1 MVKRVFFGLV
11 AIVVIG
17 VLYLLSQVSDPEPP
31 RHQVFLNGE
40 VLTMDAT
47 NSVAEALSIR
57 NGRIESVGSN
67 VDISQLVTELSDV
80 IDLEG
85 RTLIPGFVDAH
96 GHFPGSGQTAFTVD
110 LNSPPIGDTES
121 IAELLEKLR
130 AFGAQKTDGWLIG
143 SNYDDTLLA
152 EKRHPTRDDLDQ
164 VSATR
169 PIAVV
174 HVSGHL
180 MVLNTAALNEMHI
193 DETTPDPE
201 GGHIVRD
208 LNSPDKRRPNG
219 VLEET
224 ATHHAREKTLDLSA
238 SDVWQMTKLA
248 SQEYLEYGVTTAS
261 AGGMPKALA
270 SLLGPMSRFNQIP
283 VRVALF
289 PWFNEVG
296 DQLISGEVTLEEFEG
311 GRVVVPRVKIIA
323 DGSIQGF
330 TGYLSQ
336 PYHHPYKGDEA
347 YRGYPAVLRD
357 ALFAQIEGLYK
368 QRVQVAIHGN
378 GDASIE
384 DILDAIEAASQKYPW
399 PEARPLLIHAQ
410 MTRKDQIL
418 RMADLGVTPSFFA
431 AHTFFWGDRHAGI
444 FMGPERA
451 ANMSPAKW
459 ALDAGIR
466 FSSHMDT
473 PVTPMRPL
481 QAVWSPVERKTKTGV
496 VLGPNQR
503 IDRMSALRAVTIDA
517 AWQVFMD
524 DEIGSIEPGKF
535 ADLVVLSGSPLT
547 AQDMR
552 ELKVDMTIIEG
563 VTHFQRQQER

>member
-1 MVKRVFFGLV
+1 MIFKRFLLSLV
-11 AIVVIG
+11 ALIVVAS
-17 VLYLLSQVSDPEPP
+17 LYISTLVSAPVAPS
-31 RHQVFLNGE
+31 HQVFIGGE
-40 VLTMDAT
+40 VLTMDPD
-47 NSVAEALSIR
+47 SKIAEAVSVRDGVIDR
-57 NGRIESVGSN
+57 VGST
-67 VDISQLVTELSDV
+67 VDILALVTEDTDVVDLS
-80 IDLEG
+80 G
-85 RTLIPGFVDAH
+85 RTLVPGFVDAH

-121 IAELLEKLR
+121 IPELLDKLR
-130 AFGAQKTDGWLIG
+130 AFGEKRTDGWLIG

-152 EKRHPTRDDLDQ
+152 EKRHPTRDDLDL

-180 MVLNTAALNEMHI
+180 MVVNSAALAELHI

-208 LNSPDKRRPNG
+208 LSSADQRRPNG
-219 VLEET
+219 ILEET
-224 ATHHAREKTLDLSA
+224 ATHHARDKTLDLSV
-238 SDVWQMTKLA
+238 SDAWQMTKLA
-248 SQEYLEYGVTTAS
+248 TAEYLQYGVTTAS
-261 AGGMPKALA
+261 AGGMPTAIA
-270 SLLGPMSRFNQIP
+270 SLLGPMSNYNQMP
-283 VRVALF
+283 LRVALF
-289 PWFNEVG
+289 PFFDEVG
-296 DQLISGEVTLEEFEG
+296 AGLLAGEITLDDFAS
-311 GRVVVPRVKIIA
+311 GRVRVPRVKIIA

-336 PYHHPYKGDEA
+336 PYHRSHKGDA
-347 YRGYPAVLRD
+347 DYRGYPAVPRD
-357 ALFAQIEGLYK
+357 ALFEQVAGLYR
-368 QRVQVAIHGN
+368 QRIQVAIHGN

-384 DILDAIEAASQKYPW
+384 DALDAIEAAAAKYPW
-399 PEARPLLIHAQ
+399 PEARPLIIHAQ
-410 MTRKDQIL
+410 MTRKDQIA
-418 RMADLGVTPSFFA
+418 RMAALGVTPSFFS

-459 ALDAGIR
+459 AQEAGVR

-496 VLGPNQR
+496 VLGPDQR
-503 IDRMSALRAVTIDA
+503 IDRMTALRAVTIDA

-524 DEIGSIEPGKF
+524 DQVGSIEPGKL

-547 AQDMR
+547 APDLR
-552 ELKVDMTIIEG
+552 DLLVDMTVIEG
-563 VTHFQRQQER
+563 VTHFER

>member
-1 MVKRVFFGLV
+1 MIFKRFLLSLV
-11 AIVVIG
+11 ALIVVAS
-17 VLYLLSQVSDPEPP
+17 LYISTLVSAPVAPS
-31 RHQVFLNGE
+31 HQVFIGGE
-40 VLTMDAT
+40 VLTMDPD
-47 NSVAEALSIR
+47 SKIAEAVSVRDGVIDQ
-57 NGRIESVGSN
+57 VGSTGE
-67 VDISQLVTELSDV
+67 ILALVTEDTDVVDLS
-80 IDLEG
+80 G
-85 RTLIPGFVDAH
+85 RTLVPGFVDAH

-121 IAELLEKLR
+121 IPELLDKLR
-130 AFGAQKTDGWLIG
+130 AFGEKRTDGWLIG

-152 EKRHPTRDDLDQ
+152 EKRHPTRNDLDL

-180 MVLNTAALNEMHI
+180 MVVNSAALAELHI

-208 LNSPDKRRPNG
+208 LSSADQRRPNG
-219 VLEET
+219 ILEET
-224 ATHHAREKTLDLSA
+224 ATHHARDKTLDLSV
-238 SDVWQMTKLA
+238 SDAWQMTKLA
-248 SQEYLEYGVTTAS
+248 TAEYLQYGVTTAS
-261 AGGMPKALA
+261 AGGMPTAIA
-270 SLLGPMSRFNQIP
+270 SLLGPMSNYNQMP
-283 VRVALF
+283 LRVALF
-289 PWFNEVG
+289 PFFDEVG
-296 DQLISGEVTLEEFEG
+296 AGLLAGEITLDDFAS
-311 GRVVVPRVKIIA
+311 GRVRVPRVKIIA

-336 PYHHPYKGDEA
+336 PYHRSHKGDA
-347 YRGYPAVLRD
+347 DYRGYPAVPRD
-357 ALFAQIEGLYK
+357 ALFEQVAGLYR
-368 QRVQVAIHGN
+368 QRIQVAIHGN

-384 DILDAIEAASQKYPW
+384 DALDAIEAAAAKYPW
-399 PEARPLLIHAQ
+399 PEARPLIIHAQ
-410 MTRKDQIL
+410 MTRKDQIA
-418 RMADLGVTPSFFA
+418 RMAALGVTPSFFS

-459 ALDAGIR
+459 AQEAGVR

-496 VLGPNQR
+496 VLGPDQR
-503 IDRMSALRAVTIDA
+503 IDRMTALRAVTIDA

-524 DEIGSIEPGKF
+524 DQVGSIEPGKL

-547 AQDMR
+547 APDLR
-552 ELKVDMTIIEG
+552 DLLVDMTVIEG
-563 VTHFQRQQER
+563 VTHFER

>member
-1 MVKRVFFGLV
+1 MIFKRFLLSLV
-11 AIVVIG
+11 ALIVVAS
-17 VLYLLSQVSDPEPP
+17 LYISTLVSAPVSPS
-31 RHQVFLNGE
+31 HQVFTGGE
-40 VLTMDAT
+40 VLTMDPD
-47 NSVAEALSIR
+47 SKIAEAVSVRDGVIDQ
-57 NGRIESVGSN
+57 VGSTGE
-67 VDISQLVTELSDV
+67 ILALVTEDTDVVDLS
-80 IDLEG
+80 G
-85 RTLIPGFVDAH
+85 RTLVPGFVDAH

-121 IAELLEKLR
+121 IPELLDKLR
-130 AFGAQKTDGWLIG
+130 AFGEKRTDGWLIG

-152 EKRHPTRDDLDQ
+152 EKRHPTRDDLDL

-180 MVLNTAALNEMHI
+180 MVVNSAALAELHI

-208 LNSPDKRRPNG
+208 LSSADQRRPNG
-219 VLEET
+219 ILEET
-224 ATHHAREKTLDLSA
+224 ATHHARDKTLDLSV
-238 SDVWQMTKLA
+238 SDAWQMTKLA
-248 SQEYLEYGVTTAS
+248 TAEYLQYGVTTAS
-261 AGGMPKALA
+261 AGGMPSAIA
-270 SLLGPMSRFNQIP
+270 SLLGPMSNYNQMP
-283 VRVALF
+283 LRVALF
-289 PWFNEVG
+289 PFFDEVG
-296 DQLISGEVTLEEFEG
+296 AGLLAGEITLYDFAS
-311 GRVVVPRVKIIA
+311 GRVRVPRVKIIA

-336 PYHHPYKGDEA
+336 PYHRSHKGDA
-347 YRGYPAVLRD
+347 DYRGYPAVPRD
-357 ALFAQIEGLYK
+357 ALFEQVAGLYR
-368 QRVQVAIHGN
+368 QRIQVAIHGN

-384 DILDAIEAASQKYPW
+384 DALDAIEAAAAKYPW
-399 PEARPLLIHAQ
+399 PEARPLIIHAQ
-410 MTRKDQIL
+410 MTRKDQIA
-418 RMADLGVTPSFFA
+418 RMAALGVTPSFFS

-459 ALDAGIR
+459 AQEAGVR

-496 VLGPNQR
+496 VLGPDQR
-503 IDRMSALRAVTIDA
+503 IDRMTALRAVTIDA

-524 DEIGSIEPGKF
+524 DQVGSIEPGKL

-547 AQDMR
+547 APDLR
-552 ELKVDMTIIEG
+552 DLLVDMTVIEG
-563 VTHFQRQQER
+563 VTHFER

>member
-1 MVKRVFFGLV
+1 MIFKSFLLSLV
-11 AIVVIG
+11 ALIVVAS
-17 VLYLLSQVSDPEPP
+17 LYISTLVSAPVAPS
-31 RHQVFLNGE
+31 HQVFIGGE
-40 VLTMDAT
+40 VLTMDPD
-47 NSVAEALSIR
+47 SKIAEAVSVRDGVIDQ
-57 NGRIESVGSN
+57 VGST
-67 VDISQLVTELSDV
+67 VEILALVTEDTDVVDLS
-80 IDLEG
+80 G
-85 RTLIPGFVDAH
+85 RTLVPGFVDAH

-121 IAELLEKLR
+121 IPELLDKLR
-130 AFGAQKTDGWLIG
+130 AFGEKRTDGWLIG

-152 EKRHPTRDDLDQ
+152 EKRHPTRNDLDL

-180 MVLNTAALNEMHI
+180 MVVNSAALAELHI

-208 LNSPDKRRPNG
+208 LSSADQRRPNG
-219 VLEET
+219 ILEET
-224 ATHHAREKTLDLSA
+224 ATHHARDKTLDLSV
-238 SDVWQMTKLA
+238 SDAWQMTKLA
-248 SQEYLEYGVTTAS
+248 TAEYLQYGVTTAS
-261 AGGMPKALA
+261 AGGMPTAIV
-270 SLLGPMSRFNQIP
+270 SLLGPMSNYNQMP
-283 VRVALF
+283 LRVALF
-289 PWFNEVG
+289 PFFDEVG
-296 DQLISGEVTLEEFEG
+296 AGLLAGEITLDDFAS
-311 GRVVVPRVKIIA
+311 GRVRVPRVKIIA

-336 PYHHPYKGDEA
+336 PYHRSHKGDA
-347 YRGYPAVLRD
+347 DYRGYPAVPRD
-357 ALFAQIEGLYK
+357 ALFEQVAGLYR
-368 QRVQVAIHGN
+368 QRIQVAIHGN

-384 DILDAIEAASQKYPW
+384 DALDAIEAAAAKYPW
-399 PEARPLLIHAQ
+399 PEARPLIIHAQ
-410 MTRKDQIL
+410 MTRKDQIA
-418 RMADLGVTPSFFA
+418 RMAALGVTPSFFS

-459 ALDAGIR
+459 AQEAGVR

-496 VLGPNQR
+496 VLGPDQR
-503 IDRMSALRAVTIDA
+503 IDRMTALRAVTIDA

-524 DEIGSIEPGKF
+524 DQVGSIEPGKL

-547 AQDMR
+547 APDLR
-552 ELKVDMTIIEG
+552 DLLVDMTVIEG
-563 VTHFQRQQER
+563 VTHFER

>member
-1 MVKRVFFGLV
+1 MIFKRFLLSLV
-11 AIVVIG
+11 ALIVVAS
-17 VLYLLSQVSDPEPP
+17 LYISTLVSAPVAPS
-31 RHQVFLNGE
+31 HQVFIGGE
-40 VLTMDAT
+40 VLTMDPD
-47 NSVAEALSIR
+47 SKIAEAVSVRDGVIDQ
-57 NGRIESVGSN
+57 VGST
-67 VDISQLVTELSDV
+67 VEILALVTEDTDVVDLS
-80 IDLEG
+80 G
-85 RTLIPGFVDAH
+85 RTLVPGFVDAH

-121 IAELLEKLR
+121 IPELLDKLR
-130 AFGAQKTDGWLIG
+130 AFGEKRTDGWLIG

-152 EKRHPTRDDLDQ
+152 EKRHPTRDDLDL

-180 MVLNTAALNEMHI
+180 MVVNSAALAELHI

-208 LNSPDKRRPNG
+208 LSSADQRRPNG
-219 VLEET
+219 ILEET
-224 ATHHAREKTLDLSA
+224 ATHHARDKTLDLSV
-238 SDVWQMTKLA
+238 SDAWQMTKLA
-248 SQEYLEYGVTTAS
+248 TAEYLQYGVTTAS
-261 AGGMPKALA
+261 AGGMPTAIA
-270 SLLGPMSRFNQIP
+270 SLLGPMSNYNQMP
-283 VRVALF
+283 LRVALF
-289 PWFNEVG
+289 PFFDEVG
-296 DQLISGEVTLEEFEG
+296 AGLLAGEITLDDFAS
-311 GRVVVPRVKIIA
+311 GRVRVPRVKIIA

-336 PYHHPYKGDEA
+336 PYHRSHKGDA
-347 YRGYPAVLRD
+347 DYRGYPAVPRD
-357 ALFAQIEGLYK
+357 ALFEQVAGLYR
-368 QRVQVAIHGN
+368 QRIQVAIHGN

-384 DILDAIEAASQKYPW
+384 DALDAIEAAAAKYPW
-399 PEARPLLIHAQ
+399 PEARPLIIHAQ
-410 MTRKDQIL
+410 MTRKDQIA
-418 RMADLGVTPSFFA
+418 RMAALGVTPSFFS

-459 ALDAGIR
+459 AQEAGVR

-496 VLGPNQR
+496 VLGPDQR
-503 IDRMSALRAVTIDA
+503 IDRMTALRAVTIDA

-524 DEIGSIEPGKF
+524 DQVGSIEPGKL

-547 AQDMR
+547 APDLR
-552 ELKVDMTIIEG
+552 DLLVDMTVIEG
-563 VTHFQRQQER
+563 VTHFER

>member
-1 MVKRVFFGLV
+1 MIFKRFLLSLV
-11 AIVVIG
+11 ALIVVAS
-17 VLYLLSQVSDPEPP
+17 LYISTLVSAPVAPS
-31 RHQVFLNGE
+31 HQVFIGGE
-40 VLTMDAT
+40 VLTMDPD
-47 NSVAEALSIR
+47 SKIAEAVSVRDGVIDQ
-57 NGRIESVGSN
+57 VGSA
-67 VDISQLVTELSDV
+67 VEILALVTEDTDVVDLS
-80 IDLEG
+80 G
-85 RTLIPGFVDAH
+85 RTLVPGFVDAH

-121 IAELLEKLR
+121 IPELLDKLR
-130 AFGAQKTDGWLIG
+130 AFGEKRTDGWLIG

-152 EKRHPTRDDLDQ
+152 EKRHPTRDDLDL

-180 MVLNTAALNEMHI
+180 MVVNSAALAELHI

-208 LNSPDKRRPNG
+208 LSSADQRRPNG
-219 VLEET
+219 ILEET
-224 ATHHAREKTLDLSA
+224 ATHHARDKTLDLSV
-238 SDVWQMTKLA
+238 SDAWQMTKLA
-248 SQEYLEYGVTTAS
+248 TAEYLQHGVTTAS
-261 AGGMPKALA
+261 AGGMPTAIA
-270 SLLGPMSRFNQIP
+270 SLLGPMSNYNQMP
-283 VRVALF
+283 LRVALF
-289 PWFNEVG
+289 PFFDEVG
-296 DQLISGEVTLEEFEG
+296 AGLLAGEITLDDFAS
-311 GRVVVPRVKIIA
+311 GRVRVPRVKIIA

-336 PYHHPYKGDEA
+336 PYHRSHKGDA
-347 YRGYPAVLRD
+347 DYRGYPAVPRD
-357 ALFAQIEGLYK
+357 ALFEQVAGLYR
-368 QRVQVAIHGN
+368 QRIQVAIHGN

-384 DILDAIEAASQKYPW
+384 DALDAIEAAAAKYPW
-399 PEARPLLIHAQ
+399 PEARPLIIHAQ
-410 MTRKDQIL
+410 MTRKDQIA
-418 RMADLGVTPSFFA
+418 RMAALGVTPSFFS

-459 ALDAGIR
+459 AQEAGVR

-496 VLGPNQR
+496 VLGPDQR
-503 IDRMSALRAVTIDA
+503 IDRMTALRAVTIDA

-524 DEIGSIEPGKF
+524 DQVGSIEPGKL

-547 AQDMR
+547 APDLR
-552 ELKVDMTIIEG
+552 DLLVDMTVIEG
-563 VTHFQRQQER
+563 VTHFER

>member
-1 MVKRVFFGLV
+1 MIFKRFLLSLV
-11 AIVVIG
+11 ALIVVAS
-17 VLYLLSQVSDPEPP
+17 LYISTLVSAPVAPS
-31 RHQVFLNGE
+31 HQVFIGGE
-40 VLTMDAT
+40 VLTMDPD
-47 NSVAEALSIR
+47 SKIAEAVSVRDGVIDR
-57 NGRIESVGSN
+57 VGST
-67 VDISQLVTELSDV
+67 VEILALVTEDTDVVDLS
-80 IDLEG
+80 G
-85 RTLIPGFVDAH
+85 RTLVPGFVDAH

-121 IAELLEKLR
+121 IPELLDKLR
-130 AFGAQKTDGWLIG
+130 AFGEKRTDGWLIG

-152 EKRHPTRDDLDQ
+152 EKRHPTRDDLDL

-180 MVLNTAALNEMHI
+180 MVVNSAALAELHI

-208 LNSPDKRRPNG
+208 LSSADQRRPNG
-219 VLEET
+219 ILEET
-224 ATHHAREKTLDLSA
+224 ATHHARDKTLDLSV
-238 SDVWQMTKLA
+238 SDAWQMTKLA
-248 SQEYLEYGVTTAS
+248 TAEYLQYGVTTAS
-261 AGGMPKALA
+261 AGGMPTAIA
-270 SLLGPMSRFNQIP
+270 SLLGPMSNYNQMP
-283 VRVALF
+283 LRVALF
-289 PWFNEVG
+289 PFFDEVG
-296 DQLISGEVTLEEFEG
+296 AGLLAGEITLDDFAS
-311 GRVVVPRVKIIA
+311 GRVRVPRVKIIA

-336 PYHHPYKGDEA
+336 PYHRSYKGDA
-347 YRGYPAVLRD
+347 DYRGYPAVPRD
-357 ALFAQIEGLYK
+357 ALFEQVAGLYR
-368 QRVQVAIHGN
+368 QRIQVAIHGN

-384 DILDAIEAASQKYPW
+384 DALDAIEAAAAKYPW
-399 PEARPLLIHAQ
+399 PEARPLIIHAQ
-410 MTRKDQIL
+410 MTRKDQIA
-418 RMADLGVTPSFFA
+418 RMAALGVTPSFFS

-459 ALDAGIR
+459 AQEAGVR

-496 VLGPNQR
+496 VLGPDQR
-503 IDRMSALRAVTIDA
+503 IDRMTALRAVTIDA

-524 DEIGSIEPGKF
+524 DQVGSIEPGKL

-547 AQDMR
+547 APDLR
-552 ELKVDMTIIEG
+552 DLLVDMTVIEG
-563 VTHFQRQQER
+563 VTHFER

>member
-1 MVKRVFFGLV
+1 MIFKRFLLSLV
-11 AIVVIG
+11 ALIVVAS
-17 VLYLLSQVSDPEPP
+17 LYISTLVSAPVAPS
-31 RHQVFLNGE
+31 HQVFIGGE
-40 VLTMDAT
+40 VLTMDPD
-47 NSVAEALSIR
+47 SKIAEAVSVRDGVIDR
-57 NGRIESVGSN
+57 VGST
-67 VDISQLVTELSDV
+67 VEILALVTEDTDVVDLS
-80 IDLEG
+80 G
-85 RTLIPGFVDAH
+85 RTLVPGFVDAH

-121 IAELLEKLR
+121 IPELLDKLR
-130 AFGAQKTDGWLIG
+130 AFGEKRTDGWLIG

-152 EKRHPTRDDLDQ
+152 EKRHPTRNDLDL

-180 MVLNTAALNEMHI
+180 MVVNSAALAELHI

-208 LNSPDKRRPNG
+208 LSSADQRRPNG
-219 VLEET
+219 ILEET
-224 ATHHAREKTLDLSA
+224 ATHHARDKTLDLSV
-238 SDVWQMTKLA
+238 SDAWQMTKLA
-248 SQEYLEYGVTTAS
+248 TAEYLQYGVTTAS
-261 AGGMPKALA
+261 AGGMPTAIA
-270 SLLGPMSRFNQIP
+270 SLLGPMSNYNQMP
-283 VRVALF
+283 LRVALF
-289 PWFNEVG
+289 PFFDEVG
-296 DQLISGEVTLEEFEG
+296 AGLLAGEITLDDFAS
-311 GRVVVPRVKIIA
+311 GRVRVPRVKIIA

-336 PYHHPYKGDEA
+336 PYHRSHKGDA
-347 YRGYPAVLRD
+347 DYRGYPAVPRD
-357 ALFAQIEGLYK
+357 ALFEQVAGLYR
-368 QRVQVAIHGN
+368 QRIQVAIHGN

-384 DILDAIEAASQKYPW
+384 DALDAIEAAAAKYPW
-399 PEARPLLIHAQ
+399 PEARPLIIHAQ
-410 MTRKDQIL
+410 MTRKDQIA
-418 RMADLGVTPSFFA
+418 RMAALGVTPSFFS

-459 ALDAGIR
+459 AQEAGVR

-496 VLGPNQR
+496 VLGPDQR
-503 IDRMSALRAVTIDA
+503 IDRMTALRAVTIDA

-524 DEIGSIEPGKF
+524 DQVGSIEPGKL

-547 AQDMR
+547 APDLR
-552 ELKVDMTIIEG
+552 DLLVDMTVIEG
-563 VTHFQRQQER
+563 VTHFER

>member
-1 MVKRVFFGLV
+1 MIFKRFLLSLV
-11 AIVVIG
+11 ALIVVAS
-17 VLYLLSQVSDPEPP
+17 LYISTLVSAPVAPS
-31 RHQVFLNGE
+31 HQVFIGGE
-40 VLTMDAT
+40 VLTMDPD
-47 NSVAEALSIR
+47 SKIAEAVSVRDGVIDQ
-57 NGRIESVGSN
+57 VGST
-67 VDISQLVTELSDV
+67 VEILALVTEDTDVVDLS
-80 IDLEG
+80 G
-85 RTLIPGFVDAH
+85 RTLVPGFVDAH

-121 IAELLEKLR
+121 IPELLDKLR
-130 AFGAQKTDGWLIG
+130 AFGEKRTDAWLIG

-152 EKRHPTRDDLDQ
+152 EKRHPTRDDLDL

-180 MVLNTAALNEMHI
+180 MVVNSAALAELHI

-208 LNSPDKRRPNG
+208 LSSADQRRPNG
-219 VLEET
+219 ILEET
-224 ATHHAREKTLDLSA
+224 ATHHARDKTLDLSV
-238 SDVWQMTKLA
+238 SDAWQMTKLA
-248 SQEYLEYGVTTAS
+248 TAEYLQYGVTTAS
-261 AGGMPKALA
+261 AGGMPTAIA
-270 SLLGPMSRFNQIP
+270 SLLGPMSNYNQMP
-283 VRVALF
+283 LRVALF
-289 PWFNEVG
+289 PFFDEVG
-296 DQLISGEVTLEEFEG
+296 AGLLAGEITLDDFAS
-311 GRVVVPRVKIIA
+311 GRVRVPRVKIIA

-336 PYHHPYKGDEA
+336 PYHRSHKGDA
-347 YRGYPAVLRD
+347 DYRGYPAVPRD
-357 ALFAQIEGLYK
+357 ALFEQVAGLYR
-368 QRVQVAIHGN
+368 QRIQVAIHGN

-384 DILDAIEAASQKYPW
+384 DALDAIEAAAAKYPW
-399 PEARPLLIHAQ
+399 PEARPLIIHAQ
-410 MTRKDQIL
+410 MTRKDQIA
-418 RMADLGVTPSFFA
+418 RMAALGVTPSFFS

-459 ALDAGIR
+459 AQEAGVR

-496 VLGPNQR
+496 VLGPDQR
-503 IDRMSALRAVTIDA
+503 IDRMTALRAVTIDA

-524 DEIGSIEPGKF
+524 DQVGSIEPGKL

-547 AQDMR
+547 APDLR
-552 ELKVDMTIIEG
+552 DLLVDMTVIEG
-563 VTHFQRQQER
+563 VTHFER

>member
-1 MVKRVFFGLV
+1 MIFKRFLLSLV
-11 AIVVIG
+11 ALIVVAS
-17 VLYLLSQVSDPEPP
+17 LYISTLVSAPVAPS
-31 RHQVFLNGE
+31 HQVFIGGE
-40 VLTMDAT
+40 VLTMDPD
-47 NSVAEALSIR
+47 SKIAEAVSVRDGVIDR
-57 NGRIESVGSN
+57 VGST
-67 VDISQLVTELSDV
+67 VEILALVTEDTDVVDLS
-80 IDLEG
+80 G
-85 RTLIPGFVDAH
+85 RTLVPGFVDAH

-121 IAELLEKLR
+121 IPELLDKLR
-130 AFGAQKTDGWLIG
+130 AFGEKRTDGWLIG

-152 EKRHPTRDDLDQ
+152 EKRHPTRDDLDL

-180 MVLNTAALNEMHI
+180 MVVNSAALAELHI

-208 LNSPDKRRPNG
+208 LSSADQRRPNG
-219 VLEET
+219 ILEET
-224 ATHHAREKTLDLSA
+224 ATHHARDKTLDLSV
-238 SDVWQMTKLA
+238 SDAWQMTKLA
-248 SQEYLEYGVTTAS
+248 TAEYLQYGVTTAS
-261 AGGMPKALA
+261 AGGMPTAIA
-270 SLLGPMSRFNQIP
+270 SLLGPMSNYNQMP
-283 VRVALF
+283 LRVALF
-289 PWFNEVG
+289 PFFDEVG
-296 DQLISGEVTLEEFEG
+296 AGLLAGEITLDDFAS
-311 GRVVVPRVKIIA
+311 GRVRVPRVKIIA

-336 PYHHPYKGDEA
+336 PYHRSHTGDA
-347 YRGYPAVLRD
+347 DYRGYPAVPRD
-357 ALFAQIEGLYK
+357 ALFEQVAGLYR
-368 QRVQVAIHGN
+368 QRIQVAIHGN

-384 DILDAIEAASQKYPW
+384 DALDAIEAAAAKYPW
-399 PEARPLLIHAQ
+399 PEARPLIIHAQ
-410 MTRKDQIL
+410 MTRKDQIA
-418 RMADLGVTPSFFA
+418 RMAALGVTPSFFS

-459 ALDAGIR
+459 AQEAGVR

-496 VLGPNQR
+496 VLGPDQR
-503 IDRMSALRAVTIDA
+503 IDRMTALRAVTIDA

-524 DEIGSIEPGKF
+524 DQVGSIEPGKL

-547 AQDMR
+547 APDLR
-552 ELKVDMTIIEG
+552 DLLVDMTVIEG
-563 VTHFQRQQER
+563 VTHFER

>member
-1 MVKRVFFGLV
+1 MKRILISLV
-11 AIVVIG
+11 ALVVVAG
-17 VLYLLSQVSDPEPP
+17 LYVSTLVSAPRPP
-31 RHQVFLNGE
+31 NHQVFIGGE
-40 VLTMDAT
+40 VLTMDADNRIT
-47 NSVAEALSIR
+47 EAVSVRDGIIEQAGTTAEISTLITDSTA
-57 NGRIESVGSN
+57 V
-67 VDISQLVTELSDV
+67 VDLA
-80 IDLEG
+80 G

-121 IAELLEKLR
+121 IPELLEKLR
-130 AFGAQKTDGWLIG
+130 AFGEKRPDGWLIG

-152 EKRHPTRDDLDQ
+152 EKRHPTRDDLDL

-169 PIAVV
+169 PIAIV

-180 MVLNTAALNEMHI
+180 MVVNSAALAELHI

-208 LNSPDKRRPNG
+208 LSSADQRRPNG
-219 VLEET
+219 ILEET

-238 SDVWQMTKLA
+238 SDVWQMIKLA
-248 SQEYLEYGVTTAS
+248 SAEYLEYGVTTAS

-270 SLLGPMSRFNQIP
+270 SLLGPMSEYNQIP
-283 VRVALF
+283 LRVALF

-296 DQLISGEVTLEEFEG
+296 TELVSGEVTLSEFSG

-336 PYHHPYKGDEA
+336 PYHRPYKGDA
-347 YRGYPAVLRD
+347 DYRGYPSVLRE
-357 ALFAQIEGLYK
+357 ALFEQVEGLYR

-384 DILDAIEAASQKYPW
+384 DALDAIEAAASKYPW
-399 PEARPLLIHAQ
+399 PDARPLIIHAQ
-410 MTRKDQIL
+410 MTRKDQID
-418 RMADLGVTPSFFA
+418 RMAALGVTPSFFA

-459 ALDAGIR
+459 AQDAGVR

-496 VLGPNQR
+496 VLGPDQR

-524 DEIGSIEPGKF
+524 DDIGSIEPGKL

-547 AQDMR
+547 APDLR
-552 ELKVDMTIIEG
+552 ELLVDMTLIEG
-563 VTHFQRQQER
+563 VTHFERAVD